1 MHSIENEEGPRRRRR
16 RRRRRRVWGGA
27 GGFLDNRWGRSPLL
41 PTLSDYRGSPGA
53 AVGRTGTWGNHGST
67 PHVRPPQEIHVGAGA
82 HAGWG
87 WLCLDGGRCSRHRVR
102 LGRRRRRRRAPV
114 ATPTAPMGFR
124 KGGVGGRHLRRSLRG
139 TPTER
144 LSWRR
149 PSARTYGT
157 SRWPSGSRPPNPP
170 WGGWLV
176 LAI

>member
-1 MHSIENEEGPRRRRR
+1 M
-16 RRRRRRVWGGA
+16 
-27 GGFLDNRWGRSPLL
+27 
-41 PTLSDYRGSPGA
+41 
-53 AVGRTGTWGNHGST
+53 
-67 PHVRPPQEIHVGAGA
+67 
-82 HAGWG
+82 
-87 WLCLDGGRCSRHRVR
+87 
-102 LGRRRRRRRAPV
+102 